1 MLFSLSWADALRKA
15 LQKALF
21 CSGKALRA
29 RENKLLLLSWACAP
43 KKALQKALFCSGKA
57 LRARENKL
65 LLLSWVCAPK
75 KTLKKHFSAQLRC
88 FAPGKRYVYRIRID
102 LHTARATIK
111 TQKALARVS
120 PLDDES

>member
-29 RENKLLLLSWACAP
+29 RENKLLLLSWADALR
-43 KKALQKALFCSGKA
+43 KALQKALPCSRKA
-57 LRARENKL
+57 LCAKEKIC
-65 LLLSWVCAPK
+65 LS
-75 KTLKKHFSAQLRC
+75 
-88 FAPGKRYVYRIRID
+88 IRID

-111 TQKALARVS
+111 TQKALARAS